1 MLWRFTPE
9 PPEKLSLNCSNS
21 DAKMKNCASSEVA
34 IWQNCSAAMSPTHQN
49 ELPPEM
55 TVDPLPLC
63 HYCCHRGSGN
73 HPVHYFV
80 QCMCDESSLMTV
92 LALVCAIAQVLNLSK
107 SKHWVFLSTFWG
119 KTFVDP
125 AIVPKANS
133 IAEERTE
140 KPRGYRPFC
149 TSESCVRYM
158 KEDGLC
164 L

>member
-1 MLWRFTPE
+1 
-9 PPEKLSLNCSNS
+9 
-21 DAKMKNCASSEVA
+21 
-34 IWQNCSAAMSPTHQN
+34 
-49 ELPPEM
+49 M

-125 AIVPKANS
+125 VIVHYMDIVKTLGQERKGFIKGAPK
-133 IAEERTE
+133 
-140 KPRGYRPFC
+140 PDY
-149 TSESCVRYM
+149 VRY
-158 KEDGLC
+158 GWL
-164 L
+164 LWA

>member
-1 MLWRFTPE
+1 
-9 PPEKLSLNCSNS
+9 
-21 DAKMKNCASSEVA
+21 MKNCASSEVA

-164 L
+164 LPESQ